1 MHFWFLVYINTV
13 NEYVCGCVVHW
24 CVYMCMTD
32 HLFWKILLP
41 QKGAVVST
49 INYNL
54 KDQTTLLRREKSAKY
69 KQAVKWK
76 TTSVFICFSQRWP
89 HLVILTENDF
99 EWLSRVKKDRLTCH
113 LFPRGGLQCK
123 NVEMWT
129 SRDSTYTHWL
139 LPILHHILF
148 LKGL

>member
-1 MHFWFLVYINTV
+1 MENYI
-13 NEYVCGCVVHW
+13 CV
-24 CVYMCMTD
+24 
-32 HLFWKILLP
+32 HLF
-41 QKGAVVST
+41 Q
-49 INYNL
+49 
-54 KDQTTLLRREKSAKY
+54 
-69 KQAVKWK
+69 
-76 TTSVFICFSQRWP
+76 P